1 MTRTKNTPPDTTSRV
16 DRGGSWYFYEP
27 SWVRA
32 ESRFTVVLARR
43 SDGIGFRTALAGRT
57 PR

>member
-1 MTRTKNTPPDTTSRV
+1 MTPTKNDTTSRV

-43 SDGIGFRTALAGRT
+43 SDGIGFRTSLPARQ